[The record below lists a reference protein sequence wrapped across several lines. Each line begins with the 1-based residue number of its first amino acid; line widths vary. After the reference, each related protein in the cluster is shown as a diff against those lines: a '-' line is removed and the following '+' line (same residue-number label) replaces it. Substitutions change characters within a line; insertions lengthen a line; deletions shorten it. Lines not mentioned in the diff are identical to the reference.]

1 MVRVLYFEP
10 ITSVYEES
18 PDFNQKTK
26 CIYYWLSCYY
36 VFLLFIQHKN
46 EIWHLKAWS
55 VKKLKGNKLLR
66 VWHSFT
72 TFELV
77 YIEQGGNDPDV
88 THLILRMNELFSRV
102 VTVFI
107 ILNITF
113 SFLNWLKYAQ
123 NRLLPYNL
131 FKIDYYWDIVLL

>member
-1 MVRVLYFEP
+1 MYLLLA
-10 ITSVYEES
+10 
-18 PDFNQKTK
+18 KLLL
-26 CIYYWLSCYY
+26 C
-36 VFLLFIQHKN
+36 FLLFIQHKN
-46 EIWHLKAWS
+46 EIWHLKARS

-102 VTVFI
+102 VTMFI

-123 NRLLPYNL
+123 NRLLPYITL
-131 FKIDYYWDIVLL
+131 FKIDYYWDIVLLKRENRDETQWYTLLWLEKHFF

>member
-1 MVRVLYFEP
+1 MYLLLA
-10 ITSVYEES
+10 
-18 PDFNQKTK
+18 KLLL
-26 CIYYWLSCYY
+26 C
-36 VFLLFIQHKN
+36 FLLFIQHKN

-113 SFLNWLKYAQ
+113 SFLKWLKYAQ
-123 NRLLPYNL
+123 NRLLPYITL
-131 FKIDYYWDIVLL
+131 FKIDYYWDIVLLKRENRDETQWYTLLWLEKHFFF

>member
-1 MVRVLYFEP
+1 MYLLLA
-10 ITSVYEES
+10 
-18 PDFNQKTK
+18 KLLL
-26 CIYYWLSCYY
+26 C
-36 VFLLFIQHKN
+36 FLLFIQHKN

-66 VWHSFT
+66 VWHNFT

-77 YIEQGGNDPDV
+77 YIEKGGNDPDV

-123 NRLLPYNL
+123 NRLLPYITL
-131 FKIDYYWDIVLL
+131 FKIDYLTGISYYCNKRTEMKHNGIHFSDWKIFFF

>member
-1 MVRVLYFEP
+1 MYLLLA
-10 ITSVYEES
+10 
-18 PDFNQKTK
+18 KLLL
-26 CIYYWLSCYY
+26 C
-36 VFLLFIQHKN
+36 FLLFIQHKN
-46 EIWHLKAWS
+46 KTWHLKAWS

-66 VWHSFT
+66 VWHSLT

-77 YIEQGGNDPDV
+77 YIEKGGNDPDV

-113 SFLNWLKYAQ
+113 SFLNWLKDAQ
-123 NRLLPYNL
+123 NRLLPYITL